1 MKSPSMQGII
11 ITIVLSQTIQVLAKP
26 IQPVLTPAE
35 QAPVGPEFVAG
46 KGGPMLVAGKG
57 GPTTMYRSGVLPGAA
72 ASQAIPQQQ
81 LQQPIPQSMPQ
92 VLPPAMPQALP
103 QALPRAMPQA
113 MPQALPQAT
122 AAGQLEVALPGAV
135 PSLAGASGAVAGPNG
150 AELVAGPDGPVDEA
164 VPAPPPVA
172 TLSTNPLAS
181 FPTKAP
187 SVEGSL
193 PPIDAWKLVKDKQL
207 LKADAKRELKL
218 QHEVNKE
225 NYGLRRLK
233 KYFKKVGRAHG
244 YAPLDPDK
252 GKIRRLDSEMY
263 NDNKEMH
270 SVLHED
276 HHLATD
282 EKREDKKLGIME
294 KSVDELTKAVLNT
307 NAGVLTNSN
316 VPAYNPAV

>member
-1 MKSPSMQGII
+1 M
-11 ITIVLSQTIQVLAKP
+11 
-26 IQPVLTPAE
+26 
-35 QAPVGPEFVAG
+35 FD
-46 KGGPMLVAGKG
+46 
-57 GPTTMYRSGVLPGAA
+57 
-72 ASQAIPQQQ
+72 
-81 LQQPIPQSMPQ
+81 
-92 VLPPAMPQALP
+92 
-103 QALPRAMPQA
+103 
-113 MPQALPQAT
+113 
-122 AAGQLEVALPGAV
+122 GQ
-135 PSLAGASGAVAGPNG
+135 
-150 AELVAGPDGPVDEA
+150 
-164 VPAPPPVA
+164 
-172 TLSTNPLAS
+172 
-181 FPTKAP
+181 
-187 SVEGSL
+187 
-193 PPIDAWKLVKDKQL
+193 
-207 LKADAKRELKL
+207 
-218 QHEVNKE
+218 VNKE

-294 KSVDELTKAVLNT
+294 KSVRYCVDLHSLVFFSNTCVMQVDELTKAVLNT